1 MIKCVKPKSCQC
13 RECIEELHSFYFR
26 LKEDKK

>member
-13 RECIEELHSFYFR
+13 RECIKELHDFYFR
-26 LKEDKK
+26 IKEEK

>member
-13 RECIEELHSFYFR
+13 RECIENMYSFYFR
-26 LKEDKK
+26 IKEEKE